1 MITLPEFA
9 VQGVMTLLFVIAF
22 YAFRR
27 DLQSIHSKL
36 VDIKSEY
43 SKDIQDVKNEYSN
56 AIQDVKN
63 EYSKA
68 IQEVQI
74 SLKERSATAHG
85 RISDRDKQYKED
97 LCAMRTQHKEDMKEI
112 FALMTPKQLYEGN
125 QNLWQERFE
134 NLLAQNKREHDY
146 IIERVTQWDVQME
159 KISACM
165 KKMERAEPC

>member
-9 VQGVMTLLFVIAF
+9 VQGFMTLLFGIAF

-36 VDIKSEY
+36 ADIKSEY
-43 SKDIQDVKNEYSN
+43 SKD
-56 AIQDVKN
+56 IQDVKN

-85 RISDRDKQYKED
+85 RISDRDKQHKED
-97 LCAMRTQHKEDMKEI
+97 LCAMRNQHKEDMKEI

-134 NLLAQNKREHDY
+134 NLMAQNKREHDY
-146 IIERVTQWDVQME
+146 IIERVTQWDEQME
-159 KISACM
+159 KITECL
-165 KKMERAEPC
+165 KKMAREEAC

>member
-9 VQGVMTLLFVIAF
+9 VQGFMTLLFGIAF

-36 VDIKSEY
+36 ADIKSEY
-43 SKDIQDVKNEYSN
+43 SKD
-56 AIQDVKN
+56 IQDVKN

-74 SLKERSATAHG
+74 SLKERAATAHG
-85 RISDRDKQYKED
+85 RITDRDKQHKED

-146 IIERVTQWDVQME
+146 IIERVTQWDAQIE
-159 KISACM
+159 KITECL
-165 KKMERAEPC
+165 KKMAREEAC